1 MDKDRTRELLQKIA
15 NNGPVPM
22 FDRDFGAP
30 AEDEQQLKNELYELE
45 QRGYITAQVIPS
57 RMRDTYGLPLNVG
70 EIKLTNE
77 GRAFLEGKPE
87 SQTGSVSTVF
97 NINTNGNSTPAFS
110 FSNVGNLNNITNADA
125 DKMLQSILSAI
136 AQSNLPK
143 EEQNGLSSSVIALF
157 KAAAPN
163 VVASL
168 LIGAVQA
175 MVA

>member
-1 MDKDRTRELLQKIA
+1 MRELLQKIA
-15 NNGPVPM
+15 NSRAVPM
-22 FDRDFGAP
+22 FDRDFGVP
-30 AEDEQQLKNELYELE
+30 AEDEQQLRNDLYELE
-45 QRGYITAQVIPS
+45 QRGFITAQVISS
-57 RMRDTYGLPLNVG
+57 RMRETFGLPLDVG
-70 EIKLTNE
+70 EIKLSKE
-77 GRAFLEGKPE
+77 GWAFLEGKPE

-136 AQSNLPK
+136 AQSNLPEK
-143 EEQNGLSSSVIALF
+143 EQNGLSSSVTALF